1 LLLFCFDAAHARAI
15 GLNTSM
21 LYYVLLSLLAGTIVA
36 SLQSVGIILV
46 VAMLV
51 TPGCTARLLTDRFD
65 RMLLIAVA
73 SSVLASCLGVYV
85 SFFING
91 ATGACIVLAQ
101 ALLFALALL
110 LGPKHGLI
118 ARRFRA

>member
-1 LLLFCFDAAHARAI
+1 MQA
-15 GLNTSM
+15 
-21 LYYVLLSLLAGTIVA
+21 
-36 SLQSVGIILV
+36 VGIILV

-65 RMLLIAVA
+65 RMLLIATA

-85 SFFING
+85 SFFLNA

-101 ALLFALALL
+101 AAMFAGAMLWKNTVRSHQ
-110 LGPKHGLI
+110 PPD
-118 ARRFRA
+118 

>member
-1 LLLFCFDAAHARAI
+1 MRKDLMLFCFDPAHARAI
-15 GLNTSM
+15 GLNTTFM
-21 LYYVLLSLLAGTIVA
+21 HYVLLSLLSGTIVA
-36 SLQSVGIILV
+36 SMQAVGILLV

-65 RMLLIAVA
+65 RMLMIATA

-91 ATGACIVLAQ
+91 TTGACIVLAQ
-101 ALLFALALL
+101 TLLFLLAFATS
-110 LGPKHGLI
+110 KW
-118 ARRFRA
+118 RTRSV